1 MHRRAKRLHRK
12 LVQEYGKPVDNIEQK
27 LARSIDVPKS
37 LSKAMLE
44 SRGKEGL
51 DELDIKILASAFMI
65 GGVETVGP
73 AMVCVSPN
81 PHLTPPALIDRRDY
95 SVVLRCTPSLSTHT
109 GQGTVRARSRGR
121 EKSPT
126 DAL

>member
-1 MHRRAKRLHRK
+1 MSNLVDFVPILQLMPSQMHRRAKRLHRK
-12 LVQEYGKPVDNIEQK
+12 LVQEYGKLVDNIEQK

-73 AMVCVSPN
+73 AIMVCVSP
-81 PHLTPPALIDRRDY
+81 
-95 SVVLRCTPSLSTHT
+95 
-109 GQGTVRARSRGR
+109 
-121 EKSPT
+121 
-126 DAL
+126 